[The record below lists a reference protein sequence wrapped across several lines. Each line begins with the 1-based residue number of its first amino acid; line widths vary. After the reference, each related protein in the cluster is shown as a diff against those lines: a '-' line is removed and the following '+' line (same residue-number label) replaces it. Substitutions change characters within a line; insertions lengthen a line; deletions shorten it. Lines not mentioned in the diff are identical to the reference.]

1 MKKLILLFVTVFA
14 FQFSQAQYNI
24 DIAEATPQQEQKA
37 EKQSKML
44 TEKLGLNGE
53 QPLLVRNK
61 MLEFQVKRDE
71 IINDKSLN
79 KQEKVENLKAL
90 KMNRLKEMQDIL
102 TQAQYNQLLK
112 VEEKMRE
119 KRAKKMKKKM

>member
-37 EKQSKML
+37 DKQSKML
-44 TEKLGLNGE
+44 TKKLGLNGE

-79 KQEKVENLKAL
+79 KQEKVENDTKRSAIANIVRSVFT
-90 KMNRLKEMQDIL
+90 KSMIL
-102 TQAQYNQLLK
+102 NYQTQ
-112 VEEKMRE
+112 
-119 KRAKKMKKKM
+119 